1 MKETRINTNLPA
13 PYAKAFEAIGESSI
27 SQNAIFAI
35 SSFIEIKRQ
44 TLKELTGIFSESEL
58 KCLVDIA
65 RSTMFDQVFAAQKV
79 SLIAS
84 IEDSEKY
91 ESTASKWGV
100 DLKVLLSK
108 VDKLTAAQCFFI
120 QRETYLFWY
129 GDNTSGN
136 LDEFIER
143 FL

>member
-13 PYAKAFEAIGESSI
+13 PYAKAFEAIGEKST

-44 TLKELTGIFSESEL
+44 TLKELTGVFTEHEL
-58 KCLVDIA
+58 KCLVDVA
-65 RSTMFDQVFAAQKV
+65 NSTMFDPVFAPQKV

-108 VDKLTAAQCFFI
+108 VDKLTAAQCFYL

-129 GDNTSGN
+129 GSDKSGD
-136 LDEFIER
+136 LDEFIKR

>member
-1 MKETRINTNLPA
+1 MD
-13 PYAKAFEAIGESSI
+13 
-27 SQNAIFAI
+27 
-35 SSFIEIKRQ
+35 
-44 TLKELTGIFSESEL
+44 
-58 KCLVDIA
+58 VA
-65 RSTMFDQVFAAQKV
+65 RTTMFDQVFAAQKV